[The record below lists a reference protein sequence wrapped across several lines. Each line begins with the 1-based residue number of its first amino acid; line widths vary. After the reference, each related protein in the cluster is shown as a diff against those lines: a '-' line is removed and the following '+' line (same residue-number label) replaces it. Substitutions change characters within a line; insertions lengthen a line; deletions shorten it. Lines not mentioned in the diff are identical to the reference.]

1 MKMYGEIKDKK
12 KPEYISEKEKSQ
24 DSEIPKFIR
33 GPTDYKIGQ
42 FRNIREGPDEPRE
55 VLNKIK
61 MPEEDG
67 ERRPVEYERTLESQN
82 AKLFVGKV
90 SEDQKVLLST
100 RKNDNTGHTNTYKH
114 SNIEMQRTSSYFRSR
129 YTTFADNIDEAFC
142 HFISE
147 SDPTGD
153 FMNYLERASSVSETE
168 DIKTIFPFLGNSEA
182 IQELNA
188 LYSERAQIKS
198 NLENTSLNTIR
209 EATARINNQIDRLR
223 QQIYD
228 NQFKKA
234 QFKKRLEHL
243 FESNQDQ
250 VNLTDE
256 EKSDYWLWVWLK
268 KLLNYLEE
276 EEVIDVS
283 KAQ

>member
-1 MKMYGEIKDKK
+1 MKLYGENIKK
-12 KPEYISEKEKSQ
+12 KELKISSEQEHNL
-24 DSEIPKFIR
+24 DTEIPKFIR
-33 GPTDYKIGQ
+33 GPTDYKVGQ
-42 FRNIREGPDEPRE
+42 FRNIREGPSEPSE

-67 ERRPVEYERTLESQN
+67 ERTPVEYERTLESSN
-82 AKLFVGKV
+82 AKLYIGKV
-90 SEDQKVLLST
+90 SEDQKVVLST
-100 RKNDNTGHTNTYKH
+100 RKNDNNGTSNTYKH
-114 SNIEMQRTSSYFRSR
+114 SNIEMQRTSALFRR
-129 YTTFADNIDEAFC
+129 QYTTFADNIDEAFC

-147 SDPTGD
+147 SDPSGN
-153 FMNYLERASSVSETE
+153 FMKYLERASNASETE
-168 DIKTIFPFLGNSEA
+168 DIKAIFPFLGNSEA
-182 IQELNA
+182 IMQLNA
-188 LYSERAQIKS
+188 LYSERDQIKS
-198 NLENTSLNTIR
+198 NLENTSLSTIR

-234 QFKKRLEHL
+234 QFKKRLDHL
-243 FESNQDQ
+243 LETNTSQ

-283 KAQ
+283 KEQ